1 MSFTIPIGPYHPSLE
16 EPFKLEVKC
25 QGEIVQ
31 DATMHIKF
39 NFRGVEWLAQR
50 RNYSQAVALVERMCG
65 ICSNLHTLTFCRA
78 VEQLAGLSVP
88 TRAQYIRVII
98 AELERLTSHAL
109 WAGVAAEIIGFQTV
123 FMTCLGLR
131 ERLMD
136 ILEIISGNRI
146 HKGMNCIGGVNREIS
161 SPETVLDIV
170 RWIRQQMEEKLIPIF
185 ATDRTIRVRCIGIG
199 VLTKETAMDW
209 GVVGPTARA
218 SGVSADIRR
227 SAPYAAYDQ
236 LEFKVPVETSGD
248 VFSRVVVRLLE
259 MVESCRMIEQ
269 AFKQM
274 PPGPIRGPKFVEVPS
289 GETVVRSEAPR
300 GEVFYYVA
308 SDGSDVPMRVKI
320 RTPSLVNMPAVRLMV
335 LGANLADVPLINAS
349 IDPCYSCTCK

>member
-1 MSFTIPIGPYHPSLE
+1 MSFTIPIGPYHPALE
-16 EPFKLEVKC
+16 EPFKLEVTC
-25 QGEIVQ
+25 QGDIVQ
-31 DATMHIKF
+31 DAAMHVKF
-39 NFRGVEWLAQR
+39 NFRGVEWLAQK
-50 RNYSQAVALVERMCG
+50 RNYSQAVALVERVCG
-65 ICSNLHTLTFCRA
+65 LCSHLHTMTFCRA

-88 TRAQYIRVII
+88 ARAQYIRVII

-109 WAGVAAEIIGFQTV
+109 WAGVAAEVIGFQTM
-123 FMTCLGLR
+123 FMTCFGLR
-131 ERLMD
+131 EDLMD
-136 ILEIISGNRI
+136 ILEIISGNRV
-146 HKGMNCIGGVNREIS
+146 HYAMNCIGGVNRDIS
-161 SPETVLDIV
+161 NPEAVLEIV
-170 RWIRQQMEEKLIPIF
+170 RSIRQKIEEKLIPIF
-185 ATDRTIRVRCIGIG
+185 TTDRTIRARCIGIG
-199 VLTKETAMDW
+199 VLTKETAINW

-218 SGVSADIRR
+218 SGVTTDIRR

-274 PPGPIRGPKFVEVPS
+274 EPGPIRGPEFVEVPP
-289 GETVVRSEAPR
+289 GETVARSEAPR
-300 GEVFYYVA
+300 GEAFYYIA

-320 RTPSLVNMPAVRLMV
+320 RTPTLVNMPVLKFMV

-349 IDPCYSCTCK
+349 IDPCY

>member
-25 QGEIVQ
+25 QGEFVE
-31 DATMHIKF
+31 DATMNIKF

-50 RNYSQAVALVERMCG
+50 RNYNQNIALVERVCG
-65 ICSNLHTLTFCRA
+65 ICSDLHTLTFCRA

-88 TRAQYIRVII
+88 ERAQYVRVII

-109 WAGVAAEIIGFQTV
+109 WAGMAAEIIGFQTL
-123 FMTCLGLR
+123 FMTCFALR

-136 ILEIISGNRI
+136 ILEIISGNRV
-146 HKGMNCIGGVNREIS
+146 HYAMNCIGGVTREIQD
-161 SPETVLDIV
+161 PDAVLDIV
-170 RWIRQQMEEKLIPIF
+170 KWTRQQVENTLIPIF
-185 ATDRTIRVRCIGIG
+185 ATDRTIRARCIGIG
-199 VLTKETAMDW
+199 VLTRETAMDW

-218 SGVSADIRR
+218 SGVPTDIRR
-227 SAPYAAYDQ
+227 STPYAAYDQ

-259 MVESCRMIEQ
+259 MIESCRMIEQ

-274 PPGPIRGPKFVEVPS
+274 PSGPIQGPEFVQVPP

-308 SDGSDVPMRVKI
+308 SDGTDVPTRVKI
-320 RTPSLVNMPAVRLMV
+320 RTPSLVNMPIVRLMV

-349 IDPCYSCTCK
+349 IDPCYSCTSR

>member
-25 QGEIVQ
+25 EGEIVQ
-31 DATMHIKF
+31 DAAMHVTF
-39 NFRGVEWLAQR
+39 NFRGMEWLAQR
-50 RNYSQAVALVERMCG
+50 RNYSQVIALVERVCG
-65 ICSNLHTLTFCRA
+65 ICSDLHTLTFSRA

-88 TRAQYIRVII
+88 ARAQYIRVII

-109 WAGVAAEIIGFQTV
+109 WAGIAAEVMGFQTL
-123 FMTCLGLR
+123 FMTCFGLR

-136 ILEIISGNRI
+136 ILEIISGNRV
-146 HKGMNCIGGVNREIS
+146 HYAMNCIGGVNREIS
-161 SPETVLDIV
+161 NPEAVLDIV
-170 RWIRQQMEEKLIPIF
+170 KLIRQQVEDRLIPLF
-185 ATDRTIRVRCIGIG
+185 TTDRTIRARCIGIG
-199 VLTKETAMDW
+199 VLKKEEAIKW

-218 SGVSADIRR
+218 SGVSGDIRR
-227 SAPYAAYDQ
+227 SAPYAAYGQ
-236 LEFKVPVETSGD
+236 LEFNVPVETAGD

-274 PPGPIRGPKFVEVPS
+274 PPGAIRGPEFVEVPP
-289 GETVVRSEAPR
+289 GETVARSEAPR
-300 GEVFYYVA
+300 GEAFYYVA
-308 SDGSDVPMRVKI
+308 SDGSDVPVRVKI
-320 RTPSLVNMPAVRLMV
+320 RTPTLVNMPVVRSMV

-349 IDPCYSCTCK
+349 IDPCYSCTSR

>member
-1 MSFTIPIGPYHPSLE
+1 MSFTIPIGPYHPALE
-16 EPFKLEVKC
+16 EPFKLEVTC
-25 QGEIVQ
+25 QGDIVQ
-31 DATMHIKF
+31 DAAMHVKV

-50 RNYSQAVALVERMCG
+50 RNYSQAIALVERVCG
-65 ICSNLHTLTFCRA
+65 ICSHLHTMTFCRA

-88 TRAQYIRVII
+88 ARAQYIRVII

-109 WAGVAAEIIGFQTV
+109 WAGVAAEVIGFQTM
-123 FMTCLGLR
+123 FMTCFGLR
-131 ERLMD
+131 EDLMD
-136 ILEIISGNRI
+136 ILEIISGNRV
-146 HKGMNCIGGVNREIS
+146 HYAMNCIGGVNRDIS
-161 SPETVLDIV
+161 NPEAVLEIV
-170 RWIRQQMEEKLIPIF
+170 RSIRQKIEEKLIPIF
-185 ATDRTIRVRCIGIG
+185 TTDRTIRARCIGIG
-199 VLTKETAMDW
+199 VLTKETAINW

-218 SGVSADIRR
+218 SGLTTDIRR

-274 PPGPIRGPKFVEVPS
+274 EPGPIRGPEFVEVPP
-289 GETVVRSEAPR
+289 GETVARSEAPR
-300 GEVFYYVA
+300 GEAFYYVA

-320 RTPSLVNMPAVRLMV
+320 RTPTLVNMPVLKFMV

-349 IDPCYSCTCK
+349 IDPCYSCTSR